1 MVEFNNAKKIF
12 KTYQIYTK
20 NAATV
25 TETAT
30 ATPAFGNEDQ
40 PICMCLNRSLKS

>member
-1 MVEFNNAKKIF
+1 MQKGFF
-12 KTYQIYTK
+12 KTYQRYMK

-25 TETAT
+25 TET

-40 PICMCLNRSLKS
+40 PLCVCLNRPLKS